1 MKICPKCKNEYRDG
15 ITHCADCGCEL
26 LDELKLKD
34 EKKLLLEEEY
44 PIIKEAVEYLEYCKF
59 ETIYMDE
66 TDENGVVRLYCEKK
80 EFAEASKQIQAF
92 SYVKTQ
98 NALEENFAHKT
109 EKDIEEMAE
118 EAVSEVLP
126 SNVYQNYEDKAED
139 HRSSAYSFLIIGS
152 IGLAVV
158 ILSWFD
164 LIPFSFGGTGN
175 IFTHGI
181 LFAFFVIFIFVG
193 IVSAKNVGK
202 YKELA
207 TKEAS
212 DLNELEKF
220 LAEKLTYVVLS
231 EITAE
236 TEEEAYF
243 KRMTYMR
250 EQVLEAF
257 PEMSQNK
264 SFVEVHLDEH
274 YDKLFG

>member
-66 TDENGVVRLYCEKK
+66 PDENGVVRLYCEKK

-98 NALEENFAHKT
+98 NALEEKFANKT

-158 ILSWFD
+158 ILSWFE
-164 LIPFSFGGTGN
+164 LIPFSFGGSGN

-220 LAEKLTYVVLS
+220 LAEKLTYDVLS